1 MMDGGAGYPLYD
13 PTSSALTNSAK
24 KWRPYEANRHR
35 VGTMNW
41 GDNFG
46 LITFDWGQADPLISL
61 QIRDDAGEIIIQR
74 KLSLSTIRAGT
85 IK

>member
-13 PTSSALTNSAK
+13 LTSSGLNSGGRG
-24 KWRPYEANRHR
+24 WRAYEANRRR

-46 LITFDWGQADPLISL
+46 LVAVDWARADPLVSL
-61 QIRDDAGEIIIQR
+61 QVRDADGDINIQR
-74 KLSLSTIRAGT
+74 KIPLSTLRPGAIR
-85 IK
+85 

>member
-1 MMDGGAGYPLYD
+1 MDGGAGYPLYD
-13 PTSSALTNSAK
+13 LTSSGLNAASKN
-24 KWRPYEANRHR
+24 WRRYEVNRHR

-46 LITFDWGQADPLISL
+46 LVTIDWDRDDPRISL
-61 QIRDDAGEIIIQR
+61 QIRDDQGDITLQR
-74 KLSLSTIRAGT
+74 KINLSTIQPGT